1 MRCAPAAAAALLAP
15 LPAAAQDPQAWLTS
29 AVTVELGDG
38 WKAGGEASAR
48 SRANEREPQ
57 LLVRVHAGRE
67 VSRSLTLWIGYVRT
81 RTFTADDADAFE
93 QRFTGQ
99 ADGKLGT
106 LGPFDLST
114 RTRIEA
120 RSFRDAMGTSWRA
133 RQLLQLDLPV
143 GGDVTVG
150 AGVEPFV
157 ALNRTDNA
165 RRTFEQLRFNL
176 NMVVPLSDAVWLDA
190 GYRHQILYRP
200 GEQVVNHVVPVT
212 LRVSL

>member
-1 MRCAPAAAAALLAP
+1 MRRLLAAAAALIP
-15 LPAAAQDPQAWLTS
+15 LPAAAQDPQSWLTAS
-29 AVTVELGDG
+29 VTVDVSDT
-38 WKAGGEASAR
+38 WKIGGEASAR
-48 SRANEREPQ
+48 SRANERDPQ
-57 LLVRVHAGRE
+57 MLIRVHAGHE
-67 VSRSLTLWIGYVRT
+67 VSDALTLWIGYVRT
-81 RTFTADDADAFE
+81 RTFTSGEPDAFE

-99 ADGKLGT
+99 ADLKLGKLG
-106 LGPFDLST
+106 PFALST
-114 RTRIEA
+114 RTRLEA
-120 RSFRDAMGTSWRA
+120 RSFPDTPGTSWRG

-157 ALNRTDNA
+157 ALNRTDRA

-176 NMVVPLSDAVWLDA
+176 NMQVPLTDQVTLDA

-200 GEQVVNHVVPVT
+200 GEQVVNHVIPVV